1 MHRPFAAVALIV
13 LLGSGATAK
22 AQGKQIKVK
31 AGGLTREAR
40 VYAPA
45 KASKTP
51 SPVLF
56 AFHGHSS
63 HGTMEAAA
71 KLFNYQKHWPQAI
84 VVYMQGLPIASSTD
98 PEGKKPGWQ
107 HAIGEVEDRD
117 LKFFD
122 RTLARLKQDYQVDDR
137 RIYATGHSNGGG
149 FTYLLWAARG
159 NTFAAVAPCSASSA
173 TWHAD
178 RYLKDL
184 QPMPALHVAGKKDTS
199 TPYEAQKKL
208 MEAIRKVNECESNG
222 KPWHKV
228 GTIYPS
234 ARGTPF
240 VELSYNGGH
249 EHWDEAS
256 PLIVQFFKEHARK
269 K

>member
-1 MHRPFAAVALIV
+1 V
-13 LLGSGATAK
+13 LVVLVGSGASAH
-22 AQGKQIKVK
+22 APGKEIHVK
-31 AGGLTREAR
+31 AGGLAREAL

-45 KASKTP
+45 KADKTP

-56 AFHGHSS
+56 AFHGHSI
-63 HGTMEAAA
+63 HGGTMEAAA

-98 PEGKKPGWQ
+98 PQGKKPGWQ
-107 HAIGEVEDRD
+107 HAIGEVDDRD

-122 RTLARLKQDYQVDDR
+122 RTLARLKKDYEVDVR

-159 NTFAAVAPCSASSA
+159 DTFAAVAPCSTSFA
-173 TWHAD
+173 TWD
-178 RYLKDL
+178 GGRNLKKL
-184 QPMPALHVAGKKDTS
+184 QPLPALHVAGKGDKTA
-199 TPYEAQKKL
+199 PYEGQKKL
-208 MEAIRKVNECESNG
+208 MEAIRRVNECDGEG
-222 KPWHKV
+222 KPWHKL
-228 GTIYPS
+228 GTIHSS

-240 VELSYNGGH
+240 VELIHTGGH
-249 EHWDEAS
+249 ELWDEA
-256 PLIVQFFKEHARK
+256 PRLIVQFFKEHAK